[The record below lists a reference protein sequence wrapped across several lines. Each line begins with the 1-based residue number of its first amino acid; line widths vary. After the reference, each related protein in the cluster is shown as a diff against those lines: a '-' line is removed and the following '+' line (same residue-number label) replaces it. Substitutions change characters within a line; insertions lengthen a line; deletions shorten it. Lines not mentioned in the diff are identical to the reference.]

1 MGPPGFAAYARLRF
15 LTDPT
20 YEGQSENDVDPH
32 RAAIGADFVLIERL
46 VADRRRDAVVTD
58 PADDQP
64 AYR

>member
-1 MGPPGFAAYARLRF
+1 